1 MNKIWTTFFTVLFS
15 NKFFHER
22 CSSERRTSYARCGR
36 IPSQNLVT
44 QPGFNL
50 LLEITG
56 MFAYYVDWTK
66 QFSCKI
72 YPLKTANIFLHQR
85 MLLPVPQKGLANATL
100 LSFVASLQLYFPLT
114 RPVSKYLSCQVEMA
128 VLLISILVHSRTRGF
143 SCSSIERK
151 LK

>member
-72 YPLKTANIFLHQR
+72 YPLKMQPISSFTKGCCCQYHRKDLLMLHYYLLLQVFNCTFHWRVPFQSIFHAKSR
-85 MLLPVPQKGLANATL
+85 WP
-100 LSFVASLQLYFPLT
+100 SCWFP
-114 RPVSKYLSCQVEMA
+114 
-128 VLLISILVHSRTRGF
+128 F
-143 SCSSIERK
+143 
-151 LK
+151 